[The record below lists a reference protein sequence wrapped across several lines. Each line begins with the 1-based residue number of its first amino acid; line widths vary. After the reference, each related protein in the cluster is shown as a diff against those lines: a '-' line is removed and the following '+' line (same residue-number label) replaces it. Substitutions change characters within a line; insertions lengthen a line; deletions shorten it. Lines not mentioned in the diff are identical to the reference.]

1 MAKIRRPINPPD
13 LFNSVQ
19 FGFSQIM
26 VSQGQTSIHLSGQ
39 VGWDE
44 NGEIIGPGD
53 MGIQARATMENIKRA
68 LAHAN
73 AALTDVV
80 SMRIYFVEHARDQN
94 SEITTTLK
102 EYFPEDP
109 PVTTWIGV
117 TSLANLDFL
126 IEIEAVAVV

>member
-1 MAKIRRPINPPD
+1 MAKIRHSINPPD

-26 VSQGQTSIHLSGQ
+26 VSQGQTTIYLSGQ

-44 NGEIIGPGD
+44 NGAIIGPGD
-53 MGIQARATMENIKRA
+53 LGIQARASMENVKRA

-73 AALTDVV
+73 ATLEDIVA
-80 SMRIYFVEHARDQN
+80 MRIYFVEDVRDQN
-94 SEITTTLK
+94 REITATLK
-102 EYFPEDP
+102 ENFPENP
-109 PVTTWIGV
+109 PVTTWLGV

-126 IEIEAVAVV
+126 IEIEAVAVI